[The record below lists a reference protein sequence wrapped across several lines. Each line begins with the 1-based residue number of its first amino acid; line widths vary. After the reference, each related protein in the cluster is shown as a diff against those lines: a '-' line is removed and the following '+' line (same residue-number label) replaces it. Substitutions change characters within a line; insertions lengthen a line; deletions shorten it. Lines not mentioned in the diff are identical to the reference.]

1 MKKKTFL
8 FSLLF
13 WVLLPFIANS
23 QNKEVTT
30 IKLYY
35 LMAATP
41 WRLTTEAFDSVFLD
55 SKYCESITIHNKSEV
70 SVFLSEIEN
79 LQDTLIGKNNSYEEN
94 LDTALNCRAF
104 KAFEKPEMD
113 TRGKM
118 IIMTSDGNTVF
129 YYSLITIWNSTDN
142 LLYKMSDKLR
152 TMITNQFF
160 PRESQ
165 SKRKKSKKSEISGFE

>member
-8 FSLLF
+8 FLVLF
-13 WVLLPFIANS
+13 WVLLPFTANS

-41 WRLTTEAFDSVFLD
+41 WDLTIDAFDSVFLD

-94 LDTALNCRAF
+94 IDTALDCRAF

-118 IIMTSDGNTVF
+118 IIMTPNGNTVF
-129 YYSLITIWNSTDN
+129 YYSLIIIWNSTDN
-142 LLYKMSDKLR
+142 QLYKMSDKLR
-152 TMITNQFF
+152 TMINNQFF

-165 SKRKKSKKSEISGFE
+165 SKRKKSKKRGRY